1 MKKNTPNFD
10 PFTIIEDKVADNLPM
25 NPQMANFS
33 KLFFDRT
40 KRSGTYTLS
49 SGHYHNMY
57 EIYFLLEG
65 QCRYFIENRIYD
77 VIAGD
82 LVLIPKRSI
91 HKTLYDDIPTERYVI
106 NFSKNYIPPSLSI
119 PVHELFKNNIYRPT
133 PENRRAIT
141 KIFTK
146 IDSEYRLADEYSRL
160 AIYGCLTEL
169 YTLILRN
176 PMTDVPDSSEKGN
189 IPIENVTQYITKH
202 FQEPLTLEQ
211 MAVMASLSTS
221 YFSRLFKNITGFG
234 FKEYLTI
241 IRIKEAQ
248 RKLAH
253 TDVSICQIA
262 YDCGFNDSNYFSS
275 VFKQQN
281 GISPLRYR
289 TQNRIKSENFKK
301 RMQEDFL

>member
-1 MKKNTPNFD
+1 MKNID
-10 PFTIIEDKVADNLPM
+10 PFTITEDKTEGMLPL
-25 NPQMANFS
+25 NPQLKTLN

-40 KRSGTYTLS
+40 KRSGAYTLS
-49 SGHYHNMY
+49 NGHYHNIY

-65 QCRYFIENRIYD
+65 QCRYFIENKIYD
-77 VIAGD
+77 VNEGD

-91 HKTLYDDIPTERYVI
+91 HKTLYDDIQTERYVI
-106 NFSKNYIPPSLSI
+106 NFSKHYIPPSLSI
-119 PVHELFKNNIYRPT
+119 PIHELFKNNIYRPSD
-133 PENRRAIT
+133 ENRAIIT
-141 KIFTK
+141 NIFER
-146 IDSEYRLADEYSRL
+146 IDSEYRLADEYSRIGIAGL
-160 AIYGCLTEL
+160 LSEL
-169 YTLILRN
+169 FTLMLRN
-176 PMTDVPDSSEKGN
+176 PVDTAFQNSDKGN
-189 IPIENVTQYITKH
+189 IPIENVTQYITEH
-202 FQEPLTLEQ
+202 YQEPLTLEQ
-211 MAVMASLSTS
+211 MAEMASLSTS

-253 TDVSICQIA
+253 TDTSICQIA

-281 GISPLRYR
+281 GVSPLRYR

-301 RMQEDFL
+301 RISDDFLL